1 MAEWLYEDGIGER
14 RAVLVDGDAILAIGI
29 ERDSDGVRAGA
40 ILPARRL
47 PSDGSGMT
55 LVRLDSGEEAI
66 CPALPRTLAEGAS
79 LLVRIVRSAIPE
91 ADLVKRAKAHPT
103 DNDALP
109 TDGPDLLAR
118 ITASGHDVRTVR
130 PHEPDAFEAAG
141 WSEALAAAVSGRI
154 GFDGG
159 LLRISL
165 TPAMTVIDVDGILR
179 GPALAHAGAVAA
191 AAAIQRYDM
200 AGSIVIDLP
209 TLPNKA
215 ERVAVAEAFDAA
227 LPPPFERTAINGFGL
242 LQIIRPRVRQSIG
255 ERLHFARHESAAL
268 AALRRAE
275 RARGTGAMTIR
286 LHPAVASWLEARPS
300 FIEMLARRTGR
311 PPQLQAEAGR
321 AMGAVDVD

>member
-103 DNDALP
+103 DDDALP

-118 ITASGHDVRTVR
+118 ITASGHAVRTVR
-130 PHEPDAFEAAG
+130 PNEPDAFEAAG

-165 TPAMTVIDVDGILR
+165 TPAMTVIDVDGTLR

-200 AGSIVIDLP
+200 ASPKRSMRPCRHRSSAPQSTAL
-209 TLPNKA
+209 A
-215 ERVAVAEAFDAA
+215 CSRSSARVFARVSA
-227 LPPPFERTAINGFGL
+227 NGCTSPGM
-242 LQIIRPRVRQSIG
+242 RVR
-255 ERLHFARHESAAL
+255 R
-268 AALRRAE
+268 
-275 RARGTGAMTIR
+275 
-286 LHPAVASWLEARPS
+286 
-300 FIEMLARRTGR
+300 
-311 PPQLQAEAGR
+311 
-321 AMGAVDVD
+321 